1 MYNYTILI
9 LLFLMIN
16 WLNIIKCHPIEHA
29 SVTKQKSNSK
39 KAKAN
44 PIEKEEEKIQLELF
58 SQLVSTHWQFEHL
71 DSIMSTSHKDVA
83 NQIQSHIQ
91 IDVRPK
97 NSITPY
103 QTIFSQNEQP
113 SSPTSTPIMIE
124 DMEYDLLKSQ
134 MMNAI
139 QARTQELLP
148 EVWDQ
153 LGDALGRP
161 AMEQFIQQ
169 LVNKTCLKPPPQSTK
184 NTEEF
189 DSQDSTTTII
199 IKKNKKN
206 NNNKNKNK
214 KSNNKNNSNHH
225 PNSNTN
231 NSNNNNND
239 NNNNNNNINHQEISY
254 KCIQDNAKVLSNQLD
269 DYVQHHLKKIWFD
282 MEQDILPDLLT
293 KTVKELD
300 QVVSYFNEAFH
311 THHLVLNVAPW
322 STSNIQLP
330 LFLTSSS
337 LEDHSL
343 FSNFISLAK
352 V

>member
-1 MYNYTILI
+1 
-9 LLFLMIN
+9 MIN
-16 WLNIIKCHPIEHA
+16 WLNIINCHPIEHA
-29 SVTKQKSNSK
+29 AVTKQKPNNK
-39 KAKAN
+39 NAKAN
-44 PIEKEEEKIQLELF
+44 PIEKEEEEEEKIQLELF

-97 NSITPY
+97 NSIAPY

-113 SSPTSTPIMIE
+113 SSSSTSTPIMIE

-169 LVNKTCLKPPPQSTK
+169 LN
-184 NTEEF
+184 
-189 DSQDSTTTII
+189 
-199 IKKNKKN
+199 
-206 NNNKNKNK
+206 
-214 KSNNKNNSNHH
+214 
-225 PNSNTN
+225 
-231 NSNNNNND
+231 
-239 NNNNNNNINHQEISY
+239 
-254 KCIQDNAKVLSNQLD
+254 NAKILSNQLD

>member
-1 MYNYTILI
+1 
-9 LLFLMIN
+9 
-16 WLNIIKCHPIEHA
+16 
-29 SVTKQKSNSK
+29 
-39 KAKAN
+39 
-44 PIEKEEEKIQLELF
+44 EEKIQLELF

-169 LVNKTCLKPPPQSTK
+169 L
-184 NTEEF
+184 
-189 DSQDSTTTII
+189 
-199 IKKNKKN
+199 
-206 NNNKNKNK
+206 
-214 KSNNKNNSNHH
+214 NNSNHH
-225 PNSNTN
+225 PNK
-231 NSNNNNND
+231 
-239 NNNNNNNINHQEISY
+239 ISY
-254 KCIQDNAKVLSNQLD
+254 KCIQDNAKILSNQLD

-322 STSNIQLP
+322 
-330 LFLTSSS
+330 
-337 LEDHSL
+337 
-343 FSNFISLAK
+343 
-352 V
+352 